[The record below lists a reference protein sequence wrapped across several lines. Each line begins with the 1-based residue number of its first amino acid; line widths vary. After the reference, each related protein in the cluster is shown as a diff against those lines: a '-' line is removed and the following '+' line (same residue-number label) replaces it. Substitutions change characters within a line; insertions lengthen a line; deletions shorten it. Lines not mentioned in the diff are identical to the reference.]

1 MTKKPQMTNN
11 QGHPI
16 RLRHWRFVIHSSF
29 IIWVSSF
36 LALVPSSLPAAEL
49 HWRHGEAVGGDFLAA
64 EKDRLAWRAPQFSEP
79 IRVRLDVLKQVVRHK
94 EPENTVEPFSIRLAD
109 GSRLYGSI
117 TGLDAKTLE
126 LKSAR
131 SGTLRIARDAVV
143 DVRRL
148 KADGM
153 LFAAPTSTSGWIE
166 GNQTGQDSK
175 VKLWRVV
182 PGAALKQVGW
192 NRSATLPFE
201 APELVE
207 MQFTLS
213 STVRPEFKVELKAK
227 DNERMLVETWV
238 DDVVLQ
244 GRVFQSVK
252 TLSEDDRRV
261 TMTVFWNRKTGLCAI
276 YDADGRKL
284 AETSKPPVEEKK
296 SSEAEKAE
304 KKQPAA
310 KGGGGG
316 GLFGA
321 LLGVVQGAAQ
331 ARVEAVVQVQ
341 RSSQSAEPASPVG
354 FTLLNKGP
362 DLTLEGLRIR
372 AWNGTLPQ
380 KITSD
385 SPRVELM
392 DGRVIAAAAVRASAT
407 TLSVRDG
414 KGGETTLPWEQVLAV
429 EMAATPS
436 PFFENAA
443 TDVELWFTDGEWLKG
458 VLQHVRNDTAT
469 LTTAWSEQPVAFK
482 ITRMHHL
489 EFKQPGKEMT
499 EADLAALDV
508 LTIDKKVLHGTLAAG
523 GEAQPRWKP
532 VGGLQ
537 PVALAKAGEMGIV
550 RAPSANPAGLRSEA
564 LFYLSSGDILPGKLR
579 AIDSRQVDLDS
590 AVVPVKQ
597 LPAEKIHAI
606 QFGGESLNLD
616 GFEDSGWKRVRGG
629 ETTVKRNGKAALDFL
644 PGGSWGHPSFMQAN
658 EISFN
663 LLSDGFTALR
673 VRLFCD
679 GVNPA
684 APSTNLLFGHMGSEV
699 CFGLEASGD
708 QMDRQFRLRSS
719 GPMPVRIAIGDTSV
733 EVYLNGVSARK
744 ITLDPKMR
752 SGSGMIIEPFSLWGN
767 GERDAKINSF
777 SARIA
782 PGRVAV
788 PNVEAKAK
796 EHALTVPRFRKEDPP
811 KHALLAAN
819 GDVLRGVIEAATAA
833 HFSVR
838 SGLETI
844 QVPRDRVKAAVWL
857 IKPADDVSAAFE
869 ARAKEGQAPVMTHW
883 LLLNNGG
890 RLGLKV
896 ERFAEDAVTGQN
908 EMLGAC
914 HVPLNEVHLIR
925 STAPPENAAML
936 ALRDWKLKFA
946 PEPVL
951 PEAGGESSPLLNQP
965 AKTFKLPLL
974 AGGDFD
980 LAQEKGKVVVLDF
993 WATWCGP
1000 CVKSLPDMIDQ
1011 MSAFDPKKVRFIGVN
1026 QAEAKEQVKTFLET
1040 RGWKMEVAL
1049 DANQRVGQ
1057 SFGVEGIPHT
1067 VIIGPDGKVAFVKT
1081 GYEPDGAKKIAE
1093 TVRKLLEK

>member
-1 MTKKPQMTNN
+1 MSAKLI
-11 QGHPI
+11 HI
-16 RLRHWRFVIHSSF
+16 AFVAASMSCG
-29 IIWVSSF
+29 
-36 LALVPSSLPAAEL
+36 AAEL

-79 IRVRLDVLKQVVRHK
+79 IRVRLDVLKQVIRHK
-94 EPENTVEPFSIRLAD
+94 EPENTAEPFSIRLAD
-109 GSRLYGSI
+109 GSRLYGNI
-117 TGLDAKTLE
+117 TSLDDKTME
-126 LKSAR
+126 VKSAR
-131 SGTLRIARDAVV
+131 SGTLRISRGAVV

-148 KADGM
+148 KAEGM
-153 LFAAPTSTSGWIE
+153 LFAAPTSTSGWVE
-166 GNQTGQDSK
+166 GSQPGQEISK

-182 PGAALKQVGW
+182 PGASLKQVGW
-192 NRSATLPFE
+192 NRSSTLPLE

-213 STVRPEFKVELKAK
+213 SSVRPEFKVELKAK

-252 TLSEDDRRV
+252 TLSDSDRRV
-261 TMTVFWNRKTGLCAI
+261 TMTLFWNRKTGLCAI
-276 YDADGRKL
+276 YDADGQKL

-296 SSEAEKAE
+296 TAEAAEVE

-310 KGGGGG
+310 KGAGGGG
-316 GLFGA
+316 IFGA

-331 ARVEAVVQVQ
+331 ARVQAAVALQVRASTPSEQ
-341 RSSQSAEPASPVG
+341 PSPVG

-362 DLTLEGLRIR
+362 DLTLESLRIR
-372 AWNGTLPQ
+372 AWNGTLPA
-380 KITSD
+380 KVLSEA
-385 SPRVELM
+385 PHVELT
-392 DGRVIAAAAVRASAT
+392 DGRTLAAVPVRATAAALTMRNAQGR
-407 TLSVRDG
+407 
-414 KGGETTLPWEQVLAV
+414 ETTLPWEQVLGM

-436 PFFENAA
+436 PFTEHAA
-443 TDVELWFTDGEWLKG
+443 PDVELWFTDGEWLQG
-458 VLQHVRNDTAT
+458 TLQHVRNETAT
-469 LTTAWSEQPVAFK
+469 LLTTWSEQPVAFK

-489 EFKQPGKEMT
+489 EFKQPGKPMT
-499 EADLAALDV
+499 EADLAAFDL

-537 PVALAKAGEMGIV
+537 PVALAKADEMEIV
-550 RAPSANPAGLRSEA
+550 RAATEKPAGLRSES

-579 AIDSRQVDLDS
+579 VIDAKQVDFESDVA
-590 AVVPVKQ
+590 AVRQ
-597 LPAEKIHAI
+597 LPAEKIQAI

-616 GFEDSGWKRVRGG
+616 GFEDSGWRRVRGG
-629 ETTVKRNGKAALDFL
+629 ETTAKRNGKAALDFL
-644 PGGSWGHPSFMQAN
+644 PGGSWGHPSFMQTN

-663 LLSDGFTALR
+663 LLSDGFSALR

-699 CFGLEASGD
+699 CFGLEATGD

-719 GPMPVRIAIGDTSV
+719 GPMPVRIAIGETSV

-744 ITLDPKMR
+744 IALNSKMR
-752 SGSGMIIEPFSLWGN
+752 SGSGLIIEPFSLWGN
-767 GERDAKINSF
+767 GERDVKISGF

-788 PNVEAKAK
+788 PNVDAKAK

-811 KHALLAAN
+811 KHALIAAN
-819 GDVLRGVIEAATAA
+819 GDLLRGVIEAATAG
-833 HFSVR
+833 HFAVR

-857 IKPADDVSAAFE
+857 VKPADDVSAAFE

-908 EMLGAC
+908 EQLGAC
-914 HVPLNEVHLIR
+914 RVPLNEIHVIR

-951 PEAGGESSPLLNQP
+951 PETGGESSPLLNQP

-980 LAQEKGKVVVLDF
+980 LAQEKGKVIVLDF

-1011 MSAFDPKKVRFIGVN
+1011 MSAFDSKKVRFIGVN
-1026 QAEAKEQVKTFLET
+1026 QAEPKDQVKTFLET
-1040 RGWKMEVAL
+1040 RGWKMEVAF

-1067 VIIGPDGKVAFVKT
+1067 VVIGPDGKVAFVKT

-1093 TVRKLLEK
+1093 TVRKLLGE

>member
-1 MTKKPQMTNN
+1 MSAER
-11 QGHPI
+11 I
-16 RLRHWRFVIHSSF
+16 CI
-29 IIWVSSF
+29 
-36 LALVPSSLPAAEL
+36 ALITVACMSCAAAEL

-94 EPENTVEPFSIRLAD
+94 DPEKTEEPFSIRLAD

-117 TGLDAKTLE
+117 TSLDEKTLE
-126 LKSAR
+126 VKSAR
-131 SGTLRIARDAVV
+131 AGTLRIARDAVAGIQ
-143 DVRRL
+143 RL

-192 NRSATLPFE
+192 NRSATLPVE

-213 STVRPEFKVELKAK
+213 STARPEFKVELKAK

-252 TLSEDDRRV
+252 TLSESDRRV
-261 TMTVFWNRKTGLCAI
+261 TLTLFWNRKTGLCAI
-276 YDADGRKL
+276 YDANGQKL
-284 AETSKPPVEEKK
+284 AETSKPPVEEKP
-296 SSEAEKAE
+296 SSEDVKAE

-310 KGGGGG
+310 KAGGGGI
-316 GLFGA
+316 FGA

-331 ARVEAVVQVQ
+331 ARVQAVVAAQVQ
-341 RSSQSAEPASPVG
+341 VRSSSSNEQPSPVG

-380 KITSD
+380 KIASGA
-385 SPRVELM
+385 PRVELM
-392 DGRVIAAAAVRASAT
+392 DGRVLAASTVRAGAASMT
-407 TLSVRDG
+407 VRDG
-414 KGGETTLPWEQVLAV
+414 KGKETTLPWEQVLAV
-429 EMAATPS
+429 ETADTPS
-436 PFFENAA
+436 PFFESAA
-443 TDVELWFTDGEWLKG
+443 SDVELWFTDGEWLQG
-458 VLQHVRNDTAT
+458 ALQHVRNDTAT
-469 LTTAWSEQPVAFK
+469 LTTAWSEQSVAFK

-489 EFKQPGKEMT
+489 EFKKPGKDMT
-499 EADLAALDV
+499 EADLAALDT

-537 PVALAKAGEMGIV
+537 PVALAQANEMEIV
-550 RAPSANPAGLRSEA
+550 RAPAANPAGLRSEA

-579 AIDSRQVDLDS
+579 AIDSRQVDLES
-590 AVVPVKQ
+590 AVVTVKQ

-616 GFEDSGWKRVRGG
+616 GFEDTGWRRVRGG
-629 ETTVKRNGKAALDFL
+629 ETMVKRNGKAGLDFL

-663 LLSDGFTALR
+663 LLSDGFSALR
-673 VRLFCD
+673 LRLFCD

-684 APSTNLLFGHMGSEV
+684 APSMNLLFGHMGSEV
-699 CFGLEASGD
+699 CFGLEATGD

-719 GPMPVRIAIGDTSV
+719 GPMPARVAIGENAV

-744 ITLDPKMR
+744 INLDPKMR

-767 GERDAKINSF
+767 GERDVKINGF

-788 PNVEAKAK
+788 PNVETKAK

-819 GDVLRGVIEAATAA
+819 GDVLRGVIEAATAG

-869 ARAKEGQAPVMTHW
+869 ARAKEGQPPANTHW

-890 RLGLKV
+890 RLGLRV

-908 EMLGAC
+908 EQLGAC
-914 HVPLNEVHLIR
+914 RVPLNEVHLIR

-936 ALRDWKLKFA
+936 ALRDWKLQFA

-951 PEAGGESSPLLNQP
+951 PESGGESSPLLNQP

-1000 CVKSLPDMIDQ
+1000 CIKSLPDMIDQ

-1026 QAEAKEQVKTFLET
+1026 QAEPKEQVKTFLET
-1040 RGWKMEVAL
+1040 RGWKFEVTL

-1067 VIIGPDGKVAFVKT
+1067 VVIGPDGKVAYVKT

-1093 TVRKLLEK
+1093 TVRKLLEPK